1 MSVTKPEPLTAVT
14 AEHPSEYASEHASEL
29 VPELTVRVEAGG
41 RAYTLTLTENDER
54 HQVEVVGVD
63 EHGQVVAELHGWTG
77 TGSADATALSQ
88 LFAAAVR
95 LEREPVTHAQRRAKH
110 GNSHRAWSEQDDQ
123 RLRELASAPGASITA
138 LMEVFG
144 RSRDAIR
151 RRLEKV
157 GINPDSVP
165 YRA

>member
-1 MSVTKPEPLTAVT
+1 MSATKPEPSTAVSRVN
-14 AEHPSEYASEHASEL
+14 AEHAPEPG
-29 VPELTVRVEAGG
+29 PELTVRVECGG
-41 RAYTLTLTENDER
+41 RAYTLTLTEGDER

-63 EHGQVVAELHGWTG
+63 EHGQVVAELHGWTAMS
-77 TGSADATALSQ
+77 SADATALSQ

-95 LEREPVTHAQRRAKH
+95 LEREPVTHAQRRTKH

-123 RLRELASAPGASITA
+123 RLRVLASAPGASITA
-138 LMEVFG
+138 LMEAFG

-157 GINPDSVP
+157 GIDPDSVP
-165 YRA
+165 YRL